1 MALIEKEISDFLNS
15 VPQIKKI
22 VKRLYQLGMYAISPK
37 IKSEGNIEKVSP
49 NDGMERICINLNN
62 DIISYCS

>member
-49 NDGMERICINLNN
+49 NDGIDGTNM
-62 DIISYCS
+62 YKFK